1 MGVNN
6 TSTRLIQQIYLDSM
20 ALWLR
25 KLLVKRFKWR
35 FVHSTGKSR
44 GKLVKFL
51 NTIGHRS
58 INGLCFYARNQ
69 TNIYSLVSMICT
81 NWNLISICSVISQ
94 NVRASVAFWTPS
106 WTGYMA
112 HTASVWCDASLWI
125 IVRFYMKRYPC
136 ISMCF
141 SSFVVLRR
149 NRGSFP
155 QG

>member
-6 TSTRLIQQIYLDSM
+6 TSTRIIQQIYLDSI

-25 KLLVKRFKWR
+25 KCLIKRFKRR
-35 FVHSTGKSR
+35 FVYSTGKSR
-44 GKLVKFL
+44 GRLTKFL
-51 NTIGHRS
+51 NTIGHRL
-58 INGLCFYARNQ
+58 INRLCFYARNQ
-69 TNIYSLVSMICT
+69 TNILFLVSMICT
-81 NWNLISICSVISQ
+81 NWKLISICSVISQ
-94 NVRASVAFWTPS
+94 NVRAPVAH
-106 WTGYMA
+106 M
-112 HTASVWCDASLWI
+112 ASVWCDASLWI

-136 ISMCF
+136 ISSRF